1 MTDKDVTQE
10 DKIFTKKEHDGV
22 IKDLQSERD
31 QRHEI
36 QYKFEQ
42 SQRDIE
48 SLKKTVDE
56 MKKSVPTEPISK
68 RLNFEGESDD
78 FAKIKDV
85 KASFE
90 NFEKEAYEKLQKAQK
105 EAKKTEKEEALKETY
120 RSSCFKARER
130 YLERKDIGLDF
141 DTVYKAAIRL
151 LGGNQY
157 DELAILHSS
166 NPGERLYKLGCE
178 DPEMVQKLKLEANQE
193 LLKDMG
199 TRKVDK
205 TSLQTSTDT
214 KDKEFYSLEKIA
226 GMSTTEAQ
234 ADLVKVEKS
243 MEHYA
248 NLKKEKK

>member
-1 MTDKDVTQE
+1 MENKEVNQETKTYDQKHVDGMTR
-10 DKIFTKKEHDGV
+10 
-22 IKDLQSERD
+22 DLQSERD

-42 SQRDIE
+42 SQRDID

-68 RLNFEGESDD
+68 RLNFEGESED

-90 NFEKEAYEKLQKAQK
+90 NFEKEAYEKLQKAQSA
-105 EAKKTEKEEALKETY
+105 AKKADKEEALKEKY
-120 RSSCFKARER
+120 RSPCLKAREK
-130 YLERKDIGLDF
+130 YLDRKDIGLDF
-141 DTVYKAAIRL
+141 DTAYQKAIRL

-214 KDKEFYSLEKIA
+214 KDKEFYSLKEIA
-226 GMSTTEAQ
+226 GMDVKEAH
-234 ADLVKVEKS
+234 ANLPKVEKS
-243 MEHYA
+243 MEHWA
-248 NLKKEKK
+248 SLTKK

>member
-42 SQRDIE
+42 SQRDID

-68 RLNFEGESDD
+68 RLKFDGEDND
-78 FAKIKDV
+78 NVTV
-85 KASFE
+85 KEVKTVFE
-90 NFEKEAYEKLQKAQK
+90 NFEEEAEKKLLKAQKAAQK
-105 EAKKTEKEEALKETY
+105 EAATEVLKEKY
-120 RSSCFKARER
+120 RSSCFKAREK
-130 YLERKDIGLDF
+130 YLDRKDIGLDF
-141 DTVYKAAIRL
+141 DTAYQKAIRL

-214 KDKEFYSLEKIA
+214 KDKEFYSLKEIA
-226 GMSTTEAQ
+226 GMDVKEAQ
-234 ADLVKVEKS
+234 TNLPKVEKS
-243 MEHYA
+243 MEHWA
-248 NLKKEKK
+248 SLTKK